1 MASGTVVNKHNHPN
15 GTFQSQQA
23 DIAGSLARQY
33 WQWMFD
39 SLVFED
45 TSFSLF
51 LKSETTVVMR
61 ECRPRIEVR
70 IAVCFAAQYPHQS
83 DPCLFS
89 VQEHQSMQRL
99 NI

>member
-39 SLVFED
+39 SLIFED
-45 TSFSLF
+45 TSLSLS
-51 LKSETTVVMR
+51 LSER
-61 ECRPRIEVR
+61 AKR
-70 IAVCFAAQYPHQS
+70 Q
-83 DPCLFS
+83 
-89 VQEHQSMQRL
+89 
-99 NI
+99 